1 MRDYRCC
8 FLNVNDRIDEVMEL
22 DCVCDDEAEIAA
34 NRLLAGYTSTAIVD
48 GKPQDMDPREGQA
61 GGAASGRQQSRS

>member
-1 MRDYRCC
+1 MRDYRCY

-34 NRLLAGYTSTAIVD
+34 NRLLAERPYHHAVEVWQRRRCVSRHP
-48 GKPQDMDPREGQA
+48 K
-61 GGAASGRQQSRS
+61 ASAVTISN